1 MKQVESKNKNRMA
14 DEALDVSVR
23 DPSPTGTTMIEICN
37 KFLPYLLLRNK
48 FNEALTYLF
57 FYSFKCCESVVLQI
71 TVLEVARELS
81 RFSKMARRSKVV
93 RPR

>member
-37 KFLPYLLLRNK
+37 KFLPYLLLRNT

-57 FYSFKCCESVVLQI
+57 LYSFLSAQQI
-71 TVLEVARELS
+71 K
-81 RFSKMARRSKVV
+81 FS
-93 RPR
+93 